1 MTQRFEMLTRAASA
15 AATPARAERLD
26 PPMSELPP
34 DNRPTWGARQGGP
47 RPAIPIASIPA
58 PQATPPE
65 IDHED
70 HLMEMRRW
78 AKLLL
83 SSHSIRNQFF
93 PKHLFSDPAWDMLLD
108 LTHAHL
114 HGKQI
119 SVSSL
124 CIASRVPATTA
135 LRRIGDLVNTG
146 LVTRMKD
153 PRDGRRVFVELTA
166 EGYEAMVTYLA
177 HMRDAVC
184 LMAEECTRQNMTRQA
199 SANI

>member
-1 MTQRFEMLTRAASA
+1 MTQRFEMLARAASA
-15 AATPARAERLD
+15 AETPARAERLD

-47 RPAIPIASIPA
+47 RPAIPSFAPFPA
-58 PQATPPE
+58 MQTPLPE
-65 IDHED
+65 ITPDD
-70 HLMEMRRW
+70 HLTQMRHW

-93 PKHLFSDPAWDMLLD
+93 PKQLFSDPAWDMLLD
-108 LTHAHL
+108 LTHARL

-135 LRRIGDLVNTG
+135 LRRIGDLVKTG
-146 LVTRMKD
+146 LVTRIKD

-166 EGYEAMVTYLA
+166 EGYDAMVNYLA

-184 LMAEECTRQNMTRQA
+184 LMAEECARQSIAKQA
-199 SANI
+199 TNT